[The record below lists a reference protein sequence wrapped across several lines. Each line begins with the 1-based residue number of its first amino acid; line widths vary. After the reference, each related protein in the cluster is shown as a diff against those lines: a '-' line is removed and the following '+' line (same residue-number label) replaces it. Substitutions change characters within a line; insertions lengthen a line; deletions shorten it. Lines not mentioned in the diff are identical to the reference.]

1 MSKIGAIWARVSS
14 QGQAEMSPDGQVERV
29 KTKLNSLGYVVPPE
43 YIFKVVWT
51 SVDLEPCPE
60 FKEFR
65 RLIRTKQVNAVGF
78 LDRDRINAHGLS
90 RLLFFAECK
99 ENGVEPIV
107 FQGAPFTDGAEG
119 QIIEMVLALGK
130 ERSVQRAQTGAKQGL
145 EDRAKKKG
153 MPPTIAKVYG
163 MKWPKGELGKYK
175 PDGKYAPDANYSNAK
190 LIFEL
195 WFEKCN
201 LDYIGKELL
210 RRGIPSPRGKTDWA
224 SCSVTTILKN
234 PLYAGRVATLKYE
247 RLEPKKRRRNTF
259 GKTCAHLKPE
269 SEWHYLEGL
278 VINPIITWEQHLDII
293 KRLLTNK
300 ENASRNAKHNY
311 LLRGLISCQL
321 CHGTRHYVG
330 VQTTRG
336 KDKYVCN
343 KSWAVGYGERC
354 LARPMDKEELEQGVK
369 EKIRAFFAKPEIY
382 LDEMNGRLGMQ
393 EQTKTDLEHSI
404 KNLDR
409 EYQETIDAECRYADM
424 LSKEAFDEK
433 KKLLVLRRQHL
444 SEKKEQQ
451 GLKLVNLE
459 KVAVTRMTIE
469 TLKKRL
475 QRNLD
480 TASEEDWRFILDTL
494 NANVLAFGDG
504 TWDVAIDVPPMPENI
519 NGTVSPLMSLESN
532 SVVNNTGWCIFLSA
546 HPELRQL
553 PAAGARYCRRHWPF
567 YPRRGKWHA
576 HCLNRQCCRFG
587 LSKNVR
593 NLHRSVGLSGVPW
606 SSFPADGKSARILS
620 GSSFR

>member
-175 PDGKYAPDANYSNAK
+175 PDGKYEPDANYSNAK

-210 RRGIPSPRGKTDWA
+210 RRGIPSPRGKTVWA

-234 PLYAGRVATLKYE
+234 PIYAGRTATLKYE
-247 RLEPKKRRRNTF
+247 RLEPKKRRKNTF

-444 SEKKEQQ
+444 SEKNTSAMQEC
-451 GLKLVNLE
+451 KLLI
-459 KVAVTRMTIE
+459 AP
-469 TLKKRL
+469 
-475 QRNLD
+475 RN
-480 TASEEDWRFILDTL
+480 
-494 NANVLAFGDG
+494 
-504 TWDVAIDVPPMPENI
+504 
-519 NGTVSPLMSLESN
+519 
-532 SVVNNTGWCIFLSA
+532 
-546 HPELRQL
+546 
-553 PAAGARYCRRHWPF
+553 
-567 YPRRGKWHA
+567 K
-576 HCLNRQCCRFG
+576 
-587 LSKNVR
+587 
-593 NLHRSVGLSGVPW
+593 
-606 SSFPADGKSARILS
+606 
-620 GSSFR
+620 